1 MRNPFPSDSRIVHQ
15 LWALGESAR
24 YRTGGS
30 LVRCPPWAR
39 ETQRMDPM
47 TGFDALAHRS
57 VSLLFAGLFLSIAST
72 AGFADERCAQLVALK
87 KQYAGV
93 VLTSEQKEL
102 RVQLVS
108 WYNANCGRSRG
119 RLVNR

>member
-1 MRNPFPSDSRIVHQ
+1 
-15 LWALGESAR
+15 
-24 YRTGGS
+24 
-30 LVRCPPWAR
+30 
-39 ETQRMDPM
+39 M